1 MNQKKTGVLL
11 KNLRKEKNLSQAELA
26 EKLGVS
32 NRSISRWENG
42 MTMPDFDLLIE
53 VADFYEVDVR
63 EILDGERRGVSMD
76 TQHKEELLQVADYT
90 NQEKKRMTR
99 VVRWLFLYGLLALT
113 TNMVLEE
120 IGIRCWCY
128 QIYKPIDNIVADS
141 ATTRGLVTG
150 SCFLGCTALRC
161 RGNLRKCQDFSS
173 SHFLRFCYAAM
184 R

>member
-53 VADFYEVDVR
+53 LADFYEVDVR

-113 TNMVLEE
+113 ANMVLEE
-120 IGIRCWCY
+120 IGIHKFLTGFLY
-128 QIYKPIDNIVADS
+128 ESVAGTMVIGILI
-141 ATTRGLVTG
+141 TTKHMAKIRQFKLRLRNRG
-150 SCFLGCTALRC
+150 
-161 RGNLRKCQDFSS
+161 K
-173 SHFLRFCYAAM
+173 
-184 R
+184 